1 MMIISREPAEGKS
14 LQEMRRRSIWYITLA
29 TVYILLM
36 VGSVNSQDCKEC
48 QCYRVKCADDDK
60 TCVSPDDLVDRS
72 SCLELGPPCV
82 CCLEGHCY
90 SAWSYFCYIYQRA
103 DMLNIM
109 FFLLI
114 FVNYFLVR
122 RYNSKAFGFETEI
135 KEDSNEDDWETD
147 GARTVFNNNEENRK
161 SMGDKKSSDLVRVD
175 YRGTSNIVPVQSS
188 LDSIDDPIVKNLIA
202 SMFYLIGECRFVG
215 EKNHRLFNTFM
226 ILLGF
231 HIVLAFL
238 NIAVLWRFPFPFG
251 LGIWVSFAVQGTFL
265 FIFYQGY
272 YKRELYVDRIRDVL
286 RKFEVDKKV
295 GIAFRPATK
304 EIHVLLLRSLNRNVG
319 AQPQTQVPKGQT
331 AQARELADY

>member
-1 MMIISREPAEGKS
+1 MGRSQNSNIVFFVAVFLCIVTSTVA
-14 LQEMRRRSIWYITLA
+14 QECA
-29 TVYILLM
+29 
-36 VGSVNSQDCKEC
+36 QC
-48 QCYRVKCADDDK
+48 QCYRVKCEEGDRSCK
-60 TCVSPDDLVDRS
+60 TLFSNTCDASEDLVDRS
-72 SCLELGPPCV
+72 VCLELGPRCD
-82 CCLEGHCY
+82 CCLEGKCY
-90 SAWSYFCYIYQRA
+90 SAWSYFCYVYQRT

-135 KEDSNEDDWETD
+135 KDDSNEDDWETD
-147 GARTVFNNNEENRK
+147 GARTVFANNEENRK
-161 SMGDKKSSDLVRVD
+161 SMGDKKSTDLIRID

-188 LDSIDDPIVKNLIA
+188 LDAIDDPIVKGLIA
-202 SMFYLIGECRFVG
+202 SMFYLIGECRAVG

-231 HIVLAFL
+231 HILLSLL
-238 NIAVLWRFPFPFG
+238 NIALLWRFPFPYG
-251 LGIWVSFAVQGTFL
+251 LAIWVSFAVQISFF

-304 EIHVLLLRSLNRNVG
+304 EIHVLLLRSPVR
-319 AQPQTQVPKGQT
+319 AFAPQSQPKN
-331 AQARELADY
+331 